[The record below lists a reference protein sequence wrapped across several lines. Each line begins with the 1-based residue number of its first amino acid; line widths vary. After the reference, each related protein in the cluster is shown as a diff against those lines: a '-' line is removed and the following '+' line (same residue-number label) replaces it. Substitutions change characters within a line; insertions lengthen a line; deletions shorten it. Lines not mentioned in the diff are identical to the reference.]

1 MTGAQSVPVA
11 MSAKARTSVSIA
23 FDLNIKQAFFAPKR
37 CSMATGTD
45 CAPVRYSASIL
56 LFSRLLILIALFLL
70 IASCRKSEP
79 ELIPI
84 NKVKT
89 FAGQNKEFGEPFG
102 LAVKD
107 DILYVSDGEQGKI
120 WRVGKEGNAE
130 VLTDGLDTPSGIAFD
145 KNGDLIVADS
155 GTQTIRKVLKS
166 GEVETVAGVENKKGF
181 SDGDAKDA
189 LFNAPIGV
197 AVSGEKIYVADTYND
212 KIRVIENGK
221 VSTLAGSEQGFA
233 DGDADQAK
241 FDTPTGL
248 AVWKDGNILVAD
260 AGNRRLRVVEPTGK
274 TWTLAGNEQEET
286 ADGSLYESGFVQ
298 PTAVTV
304 DNFGVIYVADGNSIR
319 AVGGR
324 FFPLVETISDTKRGF
339 ADGDARTAKFNR
351 PSGLAADGKGNLF
364 IADAENQ
371 VVRVLTGAEIGRE
384 ITGQEIGNL
393 RFSPEEFRTLSEPR
407 WSYDPPDGKR
417 EIAGNLGEIRGEIK
431 EGNSNI
437 HFHNGLDIAGGY
449 GETAR
454 FIRTEKVLQ
463 PFAAQNFDTL
473 RELIRMPTLGYIHI
487 RLGRG
492 EKDKPFDD
500 DRFQFAVDDDEKL
513 KGLRVPRGAKFEAGE
528 AVGTL
533 NAMNH
538 VHLIAGRSGA
548 EMNAL
553 DALILPNIADTV
565 APKIEKVALFDENW
579 NEIETE
585 KTNERVKLNGKTRI
599 VVRAFDRMNGNSERR
614 KLSVFELGYQILRD
628 ETPVIDKMPTI
639 SFARLPDSDAVKYVY
654 AKGSK
659 SGATGETVFNYIVSN
674 EVNGDFY
681 REDFFD
687 AGKLENGNY
696 ILRVF
701 AADFFGNRTS
711 QDVEI
716 SIEN

>member
-155 GTQTIRKVLKS
+155 GTQTIRKVLKG

-197 AVSGEKIYVADTYND
+197 AVSGEKVYVADTYND

-233 DGDADQAK
+233 DGEADQAK

-274 TWTLAGNEQEET
+274 TRTLAGNDQEKS

-371 VVRVLTGAEIGRE
+371 VVRVLTGADIGRE
-384 ITGQEIGNL
+384 ITKQEIENL

-628 ETPVIDKMPTI
+628 ETLVIDKMPTI